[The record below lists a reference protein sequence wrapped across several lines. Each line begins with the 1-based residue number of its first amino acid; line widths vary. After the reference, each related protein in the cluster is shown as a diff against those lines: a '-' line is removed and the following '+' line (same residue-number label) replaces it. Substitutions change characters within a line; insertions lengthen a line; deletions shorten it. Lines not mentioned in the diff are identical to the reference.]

1 MLTGKTEEEKGLF
14 QVQCIVIRPTEFD
27 KPMLISTDHIVKD
40 FNCIYIMMN
49 INEANDADDYCTQT
63 R

>member
-1 MLTGKTEEEKGLF
+1 MLKGKTEEEKGLF

-40 FNCIYIMMN
+40 LNCIYID
-49 INEANDADDYCTQT
+49 EY
-63 R
+63 